1 MDYIQAQE
9 ILTHQEDFID
19 QPSLINEAKKVVDA
33 KETKTDIK
41 EDEANIILSNPED
54 YADQPELIERAKEY
68 KRMNAPGETW
78 ARKYFPVKPGGG
90 FDFNW
95 RQYANDSD
103 KAEDIE
109 KKRLAAMWDLGD
121 KVDLRDVALDMR
133 FKNKNEE
140 WKDFIKS
147 DRFPE
152 FRNFLKDVAKY
163 QQNKE
168 LDKIWNDESDF
179 IVDFGL
185 PIAKEY
191 ARKNYET
198 IPTEEGLNLAGL
210 NELKAPL
217 IADFATN
224 AAMAGA
230 SKVASK
236 VGNAIAKDAIEYAAA
251 PTIGAVSDA
260 VINDKGIKDAVSN
273 AFLGYGANKVTPN
286 ILGTGFRWFNYG
298 TGKSIKGAAKR
309 AVDEA
314 VNAYEKNKNLLIR
327 DANGGIWDYSQKK
340 IYVPK
345 EKVEEYNLR
354 RLKNSET
361 EKFQVLE
368 KDKMPTNKTS
378 IESDV
383 PLYGNRD
390 FKEYLPGFISEN
402 VDASR
407 KDKVTKLFKDL
418 YPFNA
423 KKDVNAIKRY
433 TDKDISDAERIIDLA
448 KKSAG
453 KLDNKNAMINLEEV
467 SKKLND
473 MKLMKDLE
481 SRFEK
486 SALTASDVM
495 NHPNEVRSILR
506 YHGIKDKESIY
517 NYLKRMENGTIKS
530 YFENVWGSSPQA
542 QRQVERTLKALIPPN
557 VHDFTKDEEKEKKS
571 LMEKIYGI
579 N

>member
-1 MDYIQAQE
+1 MDYIQAQD
-9 ILTHQEDFID
+9 ILANQNDFID
-19 QPSLINEAKKVVDA
+19 QPNLIIEAKKIVDA

-41 EDEANIILSNPED
+41 EDEADIILSNPED
-54 YADQPELIERAKEY
+54 FADQPELIERAKEY
-68 KRMNAPGETW
+68 KRMNAPGEAW

-103 KAEDIE
+103 NAEDIE

-121 KVDLRDVALDMR
+121 KVDLRDVAVDMR
-133 FKNKNEE
+133 FKNKNEKWE
-140 WKDFIKS
+140 DFIKS

-163 QQNKE
+163 QQNKA
-168 LDKIWNDESDF
+168 LDKIWNDDSAF

-210 NELKAPL
+210 DKMKAPL

-230 SKVASK
+230 GKVASK

-251 PTIGAVSDA
+251 PAIGAVSDA
-260 VINDKGIKDAVSN
+260 IINDKGMKDAIAN
-273 AFLGYGANKVTPN
+273 TFLGYGANKVTPN

-298 TGKSIKGAAKR
+298 AGKTMKGSAKR

-314 VNAYEKNKNLLIR
+314 VNAYEKNKNMLIR
-327 DANGGIWDYSQKK
+327 DANGGMWDYSQKK

-345 EKVEEYNLR
+345 DKVDEYKLR

-361 EKFQVLE
+361 ENFQVIE
-368 KDKMPTNKTS
+368 KDKMPTNKIS
-378 IESDV
+378 VDSDV

-402 VDASR
+402 VKASR
-407 KDKVTKLFKDL
+407 KDKITKLFKDL

-423 KKDVNAIKRY
+423 KKDINAIKRY
-433 TDKDISDAERIIDLA
+433 TDNDIKEAENILNLTKKQSD
-448 KKSAG
+448 
-453 KLDNKNAMINLEEV
+453 KLPNKIASINIEEWQ
-467 SKKLND
+467 KKLND
-473 MKLMKDLE
+473 MKMMKDLE
-481 SRFEK
+481 ERFEK

-542 QRQVERTLKALIPPN
+542 QRQVERTLKAMIPQN
-557 VHDFTKDEEKEKKS
+557 VYDFTKDEEKEKKS